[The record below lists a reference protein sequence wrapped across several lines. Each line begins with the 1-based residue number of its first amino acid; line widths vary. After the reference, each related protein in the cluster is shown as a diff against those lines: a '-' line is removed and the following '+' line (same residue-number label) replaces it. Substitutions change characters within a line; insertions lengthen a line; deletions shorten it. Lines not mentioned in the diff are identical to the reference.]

1 MYLLALES
9 TAHTFGSSVIKY
21 NNRGEF
27 KILSNIKKTLTS
39 KSEGLI
45 PIKIQ
50 EHHTKN
56 SKEIIEESL
65 KKAKTKIEKINIIAY
80 SNSPG
85 MGHALRTSNII
96 AKTLSLKYNIPIVKV
111 NHSLA
116 HLTSGIILFKQKN
129 QKNVVPNLTLLYTSG
144 ANTQI
149 YNYEKKTSKLKLVGE
164 TLDIGLGHL
173 LDIIARLFNYG
184 FPGGPKIEEEAK
196 KYEKKCKN
204 YNDCELIEL
213 PYNIKG
219 MDVVLGGLYSKI
231 KTLYENKKELY
242 EQKEIT
248 KKELEEYKRKLCF
261 STQEHTFSLLLE
273 ALERA
278 ISLNKSEGFTIIGGV
293 AMNETF
299 TKKAKQLARQKKL
312 KLKIPKKELLVDNA
326 AMIGIEAIRLMF
338 KEKIKLKTFKEIKSL
353 KPNPYERLEYEFK
366 YKI

>member
-9 TAHTFGSSVIKY
+9 TAHTFGSSIIKY
-21 NNRGEF
+21 NSRGEY

-39 KSEGLI
+39 KKEGLI

-56 SKEIIEESL
+56 SKKIIEESL
-65 KKAKTKIEKINIIAY
+65 KKANINIKKINVISY

-85 MGHALRTSNII
+85 MGHALKTSNII
-96 AKTLSLKYNIPIVKV
+96 AKTLSLKYNIPIIKV

-116 HLTSGIILFKQKN
+116 HLTSGIVLFKN
-129 QKNVVPNLTLLYTSG
+129 IDRITLLYTSG

-149 YNYEKKTSKLKLVGE
+149 YNYDKKKSVLKLVGE

-173 LDIIARLFNYG
+173 LDITARLFDYG

-196 KYEKKCKN
+196 KYKKKCKN
-204 YNDCELIEL
+204 YNECELIEL

-219 MDVVLGGLYSKI
+219 MDVVLGGMFSKI
-231 KTLYENKKELY
+231 KNLY
-242 EQKEIT
+242 EQKKILEEKKIIT

-261 STQEHTFSLLLE
+261 SIQEYTFSLLLE

-278 ISLNKSEGFTIIGGV
+278 ISLNQSEGFTIIGGV
-293 AMNETF
+293 AMNKTF
-299 TKKAKQLARQKKL
+299 IEKAESLSKQKKL
-312 KLKIPKKELLVDNA
+312 KFKIPKKELLVDNA
-326 AMIGIEAIRLMF
+326 GMIGIEAIRKMF
-338 KEKIKLKTFKEIKSL
+338 KEKIKLKTFKEIKTQ